1 MSKHE
6 YLKKEDY
13 YENKS
18 VGTGGKKDKICNHC
32 YEKILKGTPH
42 DVHHFYPEFQSYP
55 THKECTKAFMESLN
69 D

>member
-1 MSKHE
+1 MKHE

-13 YENKS
+13 YENKA
-18 VGTGGKKDKICNHC
+18 VGTRGKKIKLCNHC
-32 YEKILKGTPH
+32 GEKIEPGIPH

-55 THKECTKAFMESLN
+55 THKECTKEFMESLN